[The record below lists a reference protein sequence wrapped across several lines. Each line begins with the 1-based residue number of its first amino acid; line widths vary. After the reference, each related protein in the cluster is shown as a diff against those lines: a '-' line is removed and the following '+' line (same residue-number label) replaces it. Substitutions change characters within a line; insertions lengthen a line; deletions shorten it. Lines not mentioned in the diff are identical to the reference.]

1 ISVTAMPG
9 PELRLQIAY
18 DGHRVGAA
26 GGSRTAGHLRI
37 VVQGI
42 AAEPGVRLADLP
54 SLTAGERQQL
64 LGEWSA
70 GTAREAPV
78 LPVHRLIERVATS
91 RPEAPAVIFEG
102 GALTHGELH
111 LQADRLARRLRELGV
126 GPEILVG
133 ICLEHAAELA
143 VALLAVLRSGGA
155 YL

>member
-54 SLTAGERQQL
+54 SLTAGEQQQL

-78 LPVHRLIERVATS
+78 LPVHPLI
-91 RPEAPAVIFEG
+91 EG
-102 GALTHGELH
+102 GAAKRHPT
-111 LQADRLARRLRELGV
+111 
-126 GPEILVG
+126 P
-133 ICLEHAAELA
+133 A
-143 VALLAVLRSGGA
+143 VHFRGGA
-155 YL
+155 